1 MPSVIDAVLSELIAD
16 TSITK
21 AANLAQH
28 RLDGKP
34 LNIKQQ
40 ETLAEEF
47 TRLHRI
53 LRDYANR
60 TGPYVGVPR

>member
-1 MPSVIDAVLSELIAD
+1 MSSIIDSVLTEIIAD
-16 TSITK
+16 PSIVK
-21 AANLAQH
+21 AVNLAQH

-40 ETLAEEF
+40 EVLAEEF
-47 TRLHRI
+47 TRMHRI

-60 TGPYVGVPR
+60 TGPYVDVPR

>member
-1 MPSVIDAVLSELIAD
+1 MPSIIDSVLSEILAD
-16 TSITK
+16 ASVQK
-21 AANLAQH
+21 AKNLAQH

-47 TRLHRI
+47 TRIHNI
-53 LRDYANR
+53 LRDYVNR
-60 TGPYVGVPR
+60 TGPYASVPK